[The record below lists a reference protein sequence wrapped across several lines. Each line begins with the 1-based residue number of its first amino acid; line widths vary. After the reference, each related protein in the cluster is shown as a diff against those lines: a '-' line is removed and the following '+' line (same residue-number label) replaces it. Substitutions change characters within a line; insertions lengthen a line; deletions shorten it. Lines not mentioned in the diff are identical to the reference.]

1 MKKILRIIVLIVL
14 CNSTTIYGIDKIG
27 VELDLYPF
35 VTGGNYMGAYVAQNG
50 FKYRVIRAESNMPE
64 FMLQNNIENVNLEVY
79 AFIVDYYF
87 DETDYKGL
95 WFGIGGE
102 RWNNRID
109 EKNGV
114 KNVGFSQ
121 NIFTFGGGYLFELT
135 DRIFINPW
143 AAVHVNMGNEREK
156 IIGDTSYEIK
166 KIIPEVSVK
175 LGYSF

>member
-35 VTGGNYMGAYVAQNG
+35 ITGGNYMGAYVAQNG

-87 DETDYKGL
+87 DKMDYKGL

-109 EKNGV
+109 EK
-114 KNVGFSQ
+114 KRSEKCRFFSKY
-121 NIFTFGGGYLFELT
+121 FYFWR
-135 DRIFINPW
+135 RIFI
-143 AAVHVNMGNEREK
+143 
-156 IIGDTSYEIK
+156 
-166 KIIPEVSVK
+166 
-175 LGYSF
+175 

>member
-1 MKKILRIIVLIVL
+1 MKKILRIMLLIVL

-35 VTGGNYMGAYVAQNG
+35 ITGGNYMGAYVAQNG
-50 FKYRVIRAESNMPE
+50 FKYRVIRAKSNMPE

-87 DETDYKGL
+87 DKTDYKGL

-114 KNVGFSQ
+114 KNVDFSQ

-143 AAVHVNMGNEREK
+143 AAVHVNMRNEREK